1 MPRRLLLATANPAKA
16 ALLRRLCDG
25 TGFALADASATA
37 PPAVAETANSHL
49 AIAVQK
55 AAAWSRACGCL
66 AVASDGGVAIPA
78 LEAVAPN
85 AWESRL
91 TKRATGGEHASD
103 LQRAQRLLRL
113 TRDLRGEQRA
123 ASRVE
128 AVAVAQGGA
137 LLGAWEAAGFQGTL
151 AEDAQPPPG
160 GTNGA
165 WVESVLLAPDGRRY
179 WRLASAD
186 LAAYGEPWQALAA
199 PVRALLCRL
208 AQEPEG

>member
-1 MPRRLLLATANPAKA
+1 MAQRLLLATTNPAKA

-25 TGFALADASATA
+25 TGFALADASETA

-55 AAAWSRACGCL
+55 AAAWSRARGCL
-66 AVASDGGVAIPA
+66 AVASDGGIAIPA
-78 LEAVAPN
+78 LEAVAPR

-91 TKRATGGEHASD
+91 TKRATGEEGVSD

-113 TRDLRGEQRA
+113 ARDLRGAQRA

-128 AVAVAQGGA
+128 AVAVARGGA
-137 LLGAWEAAGFQGTL
+137 LLGAWQAAGFQGTL
-151 AEDAQPPPG
+151 AEDAQPPRC

-179 WRLASAD
+179 WQLTSDD
-186 LAAYGEPWQALAA
+186 LAAYDEPWQTLAA
-199 PVRALLCRL
+199 PVRALLLRL
-208 AQEPEG
+208 AEAGER